1 MPALCGFKIGGRG
14 FNLSNIMKINIT
26 NTEAVNAAIN
36 KVAGKA
42 TTHVHT
48 GPQVQR
54 EAEVLYQKLCRNL
67 PKKLLVGSFLR
78 LSSRPSLPKAYGAR
92 KVIHTEIEVEICAS
106 GLFVVE
112 IKKCEDWACSTP
124 YGGAQAVL
132 PEPVKVHLKNVLYQ
146 KEVRL

>member
-1 MPALCGFKIGGRG
+1 
-14 FNLSNIMKINIT
+14 MKINIT
-26 NTEAVNAAIN
+26 NTEAVNAAID
-36 KVAGKA
+36 KVTGKA

-54 EAEVLYQKLCRNL
+54 DAEALYQKLWRNL
-67 PKKLLVGSFLR
+67 PKKLLVGSFFR

-92 KVIHTEIEVEICAS
+92 KVIHTEIEVEVCGS

-112 IKKCEDWACSTP
+112 IKKCEDWANVKGGSTC
-124 YGGAQAVL
+124 AVL